1 MDSVFNDSLPLE
13 IVFTAQQW
21 LMLRTHL
28 IRENQH
34 ASSSPDE
41 QLAFMLASSNMSN
54 SRRRLLAREL
64 LLAGPEDLARQNPVG
79 IAPRPEFVLRAMNRC
94 LSEGWHLIEIHS
106 HPFDSGN
113 CTTFSPIDWGND
125 REKMP
130 AWARI
135 IPDMMHVTMVMGQQS
150 FDAHF
155 YDRSTQ
161 TICPVERIT
170 LVGLAPGENSS
181 VPILR
186 HLTPTSI
193 TRRSVVTSNNKER
206 YHRQELLFGRESQQ
220 RLRSLCVAIV
230 GLGGLGSFVALE
242 LAYLG
247 VGHLILIDPDQVEIT
262 NLNRLLAATPTDIGR
277 GKVTVYKDL
286 IAQIDPTIQVDA
298 FEQSIID
305 RQAREHIKDADVFM
319 GCVDSHGARLVLN
332 QMAMRYL
339 IPLIDGGSG
348 ARQWREQGP
357 FVMGGQVQVV
367 VPGSS
372 CLECSGF
379 IDPQH
384 AAFDLA
390 SPEQQ
395 EAERKH
401 GYGTRE
407 TAPAVISLN
416 GVIASLQV
424 MEFVFLVTGV
434 RSGSPLTSMYD
445 AFQRTLQP
453 IMRQPSVNCV
463 TCGEDGVIGLG
474 DLAPL
479 RFDIR
484 PDRPDEQVIPENT
497 NLEHTNLVQSDDS
510 LPVVSDDI
518 VSQLSGTEDAPV
530 SDQPA
535 SKKTLFRK
543 IADFLNHKKV

>member
-1 MDSVFNDSLPLE
+1 VDSVSNDSLPLE
-13 IVFTAQQW
+13 LVFTAQQW
-21 LMLRTHL
+21 LTLRTHL
-28 IRENQH
+28 IRENQQE
-34 ASSSPDE
+34 SSSLDE
-41 QLAFMLASSNMSN
+41 QLAFMLASSNVSN
-54 SRRRLLAREL
+54 SRRRLLVREL
-64 LLAGPEDLARQNPVG
+64 LLAGLEDLTRQSPVG
-79 IAPRPEFVLRAMNRC
+79 IAPCSEFVLRAMNRC
-94 LSEGWHLIEIHS
+94 LGEGWHLIEIHS
-106 HPFDSGN
+106 HPFDASN
-113 CTTFSPIDWGND
+113 STTFSPIDWGND
-125 REKMP
+125 QEKMP

-155 YDRSTQ
+155 YDRGTQ

-170 LVGLAPGENSS
+170 LVGLAPGEHPSL
-181 VPILR
+181 PIL
-186 HLTPTSI
+186 HYLIPTSI
-193 TRRSVVTSNNKER
+193 THQSSATGSNDGR
-206 YHRQELLFGRESQQ
+206 YDRQERLFGRESQQ
-220 RLRSLCVAIV
+220 RLRSLCVAVV

-247 VGHLILIDPDQVEIT
+247 VGHLILIDPDRVEIT

-286 IAQIDPTIQVDA
+286 IGQIDPTIQVDA

-305 RQAREHIKDADVFM
+305 KQAREHVKDADVLM
-319 GCVDSHGARLVLN
+319 GCVDSHGARLILN
-332 QMAMRYL
+332 QIAMRYL

-367 VPGSS
+367 VPGSG

-379 IDPQH
+379 IDPQR

-390 SPEQQ
+390 PPEQQ
-395 EAERKH
+395 EAERRH

-416 GVIASLQV
+416 GVIASAQV
-424 MEFVFLVTGV
+424 MEFMFLATG
-434 RSGSPLTSMYD
+434 RHSGPPPTSMYD

-453 IMRQPSVNCV
+453 IMRQPSEHCV

-479 RFDIR
+479 PFDIQ
-484 PDRPDEQVIPENT
+484 PDPPREQIIPENT
-497 NLEHTNLVQSDDS
+497 NLVQNEDS
-510 LPVVSDDI
+510 SQAVADAI
-518 VSQLSGTEDAPV
+518 VSQLSGTEDAPT
-530 SDQPA
+530 SDLPK
-535 SKKTLFRK
+535 SKKTLYHK
-543 IADFLNHKKV
+543 IADFIKRILFSDM